1 MNTPSVR
8 SATRRGLPRLP
19 GGAVDTWPVQFSG
32 DADDY
37 AAIWLQGAIL
47 SLLSLGL
54 YLPWARLR
62 CRRYLLQHTRVAGQ
76 SVDDHG
82 SPLPMLVRQLLAC
95 SLAGAVALAAQG
107 SPLMGLLALTL
118 GLLSWPLLW
127 LAGVSHRA
135 NRLSWGNRPLGLQ
148 GCVAGVYRAWGPPL
162 LAVTGLLWSA
172 WGLHRVG
179 VGVGPAAWAVW
190 GLAGGL
196 CALSVPP
203 AVWRLWHWRQSHARL
218 GPLRLRWQASRR
230 SVWALCCQVLARGAL
245 MGLMWLGLLALA
257 LAGARLSGGAVPL
270 TWVWVAAALA
280 AVLLALLQWWQWQAR
295 RFRLVWDQTGNRCLR
310 FRCTLSPS
318 ALTGMHLR
326 HAVLV
331 LCTAGVYWPWA
342 QIESWQAHAGATV
355 LRSRVSVRTLTR
367 HWPARRSAL
376 G

>member
-1 MNTPSVR
+1 MNIPSAR
-8 SATRRGLPRLP
+8 PAARRGLPRLP
-19 GGAVDTWPVQFSG
+19 GRAVDTWPVQFTG

-54 YLPWARLR
+54 YLPWARIR

-76 SVDDHG
+76 SVDDHR
-82 SPLPMLVRQLLAC
+82 SPLPMLVRQLLTSCLVA
-95 SLAGAVALAAQG
+95 AVALAAWG
-107 SPLMGLLALTL
+107 SAAMGLAALTL

-135 NRLSWGNRPLGLQ
+135 NRLSWGRRPLGLQ

-162 LAVTGLLWSA
+162 LAVTGLLWLA
-172 WGLHRVG
+172 WGLHLAG
-179 VGVGPAAWAVW
+179 VGSEAWVVWCLAAA
-190 GLAGGL
+190 L

-203 AVWRLWHWRQSHARL
+203 AVWQVVHWRQSHARL

-230 SVWALCCQVLARGAL
+230 SVWSLCRQMLARSAL
-245 MGLMWLGLLALA
+245 MGLLWLGLLAVA
-257 LAGARLSGGAVPL
+257 LAGARLSGGLVPL
-270 TWVWVAAALA
+270 TWVWAAAAVA
-280 AVLLALLQWWQWQAR
+280 AVLLGLLQWWQWQAR
-295 RFRLVWDQTGNRCLR
+295 LFRLVWDQTGNRCLR

-326 HAVLV
+326 HAVLL

-342 QIESWQAHAGATV
+342 RIESWQAHTGATV